1 MEKELFKKKYQ
12 EASTIRDPL
21 FKEKIKQSN
30 EKLGKETKLVVCME
44 ELSELFQ
51 VLSKYYRQKGEFLNL
66 IEELGDQLI
75 CVESMRQFY
84 GIEEEELDKAF
95 QCAKHFVSEQKQ
107 DSDTSDNLL
116 AFMKEVIEILH
127 IFSRCYTEWIGRS
140 QMLSTLCSLLICVDN
155 LCQYYGISEGELN
168 KDINVKMDKGISR
181 YYSFRFL

>member
-21 FKEKIKQSN
+21 FKKKVQESN
-30 EKLGKETKLVVCME
+30 EKFGKEIKLVMCME

-51 VLSKYYRQKGEFLNL
+51 ALSKHYRQKGDLLNL

-84 GIEEEELDKAF
+84 DISEEELDKAF

-107 DSDTSDNLL
+107 ASGKDDNLL
-116 AFMKEVIEILH
+116 TFMKEVIDISH
-127 IFSRCYTEWIGRS
+127 IFSKCCTEWIGRS
-140 QMLSTLCSLLICVDN
+140 QMLSTLCSLLICIDN
-155 LCQYYGISEGELN
+155 LCQYYGISEDELN
-168 KDINVKMDKGISR
+168 KGINVKIDMGI
-181 YYSFRFL
+181 F